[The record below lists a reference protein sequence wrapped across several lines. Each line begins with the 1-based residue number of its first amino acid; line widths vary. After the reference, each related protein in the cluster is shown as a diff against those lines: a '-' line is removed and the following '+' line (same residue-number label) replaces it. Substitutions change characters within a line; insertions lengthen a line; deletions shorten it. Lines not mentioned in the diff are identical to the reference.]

1 MAPPININNIETNLP
16 EPNLRNE
23 KGKQRLLK
31 IIALIMAVFYLINI
45 TISYSPEFDYN
56 QTYRLFIS
64 FPSMAICF
72 FFYWAVRRFPYSS
85 VSKWFVLANTIPFV
99 AFIPTAQNF
108 GLTSV
113 WFSLIPLLSYYL
125 LKQKHAQTISLII
138 GALLVLTDTYAFQMG
153 LLDLAGYI
161 NNLFLFV
168 VILAISQAYTENQK
182 ATNQQ
187 VYHLLETDFLTNM
200 ANRRGLLRYFQQHS
214 SLASKTNSHTGAI
227 LLIDIDHFKQVN
239 DRYGHEMGD
248 KVLVHIANMLKKHT
262 QSPNVV
268 TRLGGEEFCLLAP
281 HFSLEQA
288 VVLSER
294 LREDIEQTSFSIDN
308 NITSLTV
315 SVGVSLFVPNNFS
328 ESYNACDNL
337 LYQAK
342 ESGRNKVCY

>member
-1 MAPPININNIETNLP
+1 MAPPININEIKTNLP
-16 EPNLRNE
+16 EPDLSNE
-23 KGKQRLLK
+23 QGKKRLLQ
-31 IIALIMAVFYLINI
+31 IIALIMAVFYLLNI

-64 FPSMAICF
+64 FPALATCLF
-72 FFYWAVRRFPYSS
+72 FCWAVKKFPYRSIA
-85 VSKWFVLANTIPFV
+85 KWFVLANTIPFV

-108 GLTSV
+108 GLTSI
-113 WFSLIPLLSYYL
+113 WFCLIPLLSYYL
-125 LKQKHAQTISLII
+125 LKQKHAQTISLIM
-138 GALLVLTDTYAFQMG
+138 GALLILTDTYSFQIG
-153 LLDLAGYI
+153 ILDLAGYI

-182 ATNQQ
+182 AAKKQ

-200 ANRRGLLRYFQQHS
+200 ANRRGLLRYFQQYS
-214 SLASKTNSHTGAI
+214 SQASTNSRIGAI

-248 KVLVHIANMLKKHT
+248 KVLVHISTILKKHT
-262 QSPNVV
+262 ESPNII

-281 HFSLEQA
+281 QLTLEQA
-288 VVLSER
+288 VILSER
-294 LREDIEQTSFSIDN
+294 IREDVEQTSLCLDN
-308 NITSLTV
+308 DITSMTI
-315 SVGVSLFVPNNFS
+315 SIGVSLFVPNNFS